1 MADGTAPEK
10 TSFANAWIRRA
21 VTEPDKLFG
30 SGDIKVSPYG
40 GGGDGFLYDGVE
52 VLMVRV
58 IRLVVAIVERHVCV
72 SQVSKVANHR

>member
-30 SGDIKVSPYG
+30 SGDIKDSPYG
-40 GGGDGFLYDGVE
+40 GGGDGFLYNGVQ
-52 VLMVRV
+52 VLMVKA
-58 IRLVVAIVERHVCV
+58 IRLVVAIGEKHIP
-72 SQVSKVANHR
+72 SIQGG